1 MKRVH
6 ITTLPEQSG
15 REISLDRLSR
25 LTAILLACARGAG
38 QEKAPGVS
46 RGL

>member
-6 ITTLPEQSG
+6 VITLAEKSG

-25 LTAILLACARGAG
+25 LTAILLACEQRMRDARKEA
-38 QEKAPGVS
+38 A
-46 RGL
+46 